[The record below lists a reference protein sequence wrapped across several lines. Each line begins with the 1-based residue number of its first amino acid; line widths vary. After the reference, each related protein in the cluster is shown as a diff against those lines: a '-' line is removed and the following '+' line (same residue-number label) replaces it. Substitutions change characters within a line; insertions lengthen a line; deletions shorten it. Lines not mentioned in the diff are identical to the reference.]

1 MKILNIVPYVG
12 NVSAGPSYSVP
23 RLCGAVAAVPG
34 MKLTLHTLAPLPAAR
49 EEWNFAV
56 QAWPRHRFPHPA
68 LGRSPE
74 MRRGLQEACQTADI
88 IHNHS
93 LWMLPNIYP
102 EFVRRGTRCK
112 LVISPRGCLAPWAL
126 NRSRWKKCVSRML
139 GQYANLFRAD
149 MLHATCEKE
158 YREIRAFGLK
168 QPVLI
173 LPNGVDLPPEIPRTS
188 GERRKLLFL
197 GRLHPVKGIEN
208 LLAAWRALAEDHPD
222 WELHI
227 VGPGEPAY
235 TAGLKVRAARL
246 PRVEFHGEARGD
258 MRNAEYSGAD
268 LYVLP
273 SYTENFGMTVA
284 EALSCKTPVVTTD
297 GTPWTELPAHHAGW
311 CVPVGAET
319 LIPALREALDTPRE
333 ELAAMGEAGRRW
345 MEQDFN
351 WNVIGRRTAAA
362 YRWLVEGGEK
372 PAWIRVD

>member
-12 NVSAGPSYSVP
+12 NVSAGPSSSVP

-188 GERRKLLFL
+188 GVRRKLLFL

-208 LLAAWRALAEDHPD
+208 LLAAWRA
-222 WELHI
+222 
-227 VGPGEPAY
+227 G
-235 TAGLKVRAARL
+235 
-246 PRVEFHGEARGD
+246 
-258 MRNAEYSGAD
+258 
-268 LYVLP
+268 
-273 SYTENFGMTVA
+273 
-284 EALSCKTPVVTTD
+284 
-297 GTPWTELPAHHAGW
+297 
-311 CVPVGAET
+311 
-319 LIPALREALDTPRE
+319 
-333 ELAAMGEAGRRW
+333 
-345 MEQDFN
+345 
-351 WNVIGRRTAAA
+351 
-362 YRWLVEGGEK
+362 
-372 PAWIRVD
+372 